1 MDIIST
7 NLDNINIA
15 LDTDFWNGGQLYLGA
30 VDNNFKAAIFAGNQL
45 EAEMETSEIEPIP
58 GQRTKIT
65 GVRPIVDCASTVAL
79 KTRDALVDTAVT
91 SSYVAANPTGIAPL
105 RQSGRY
111 VRANVKIASGTN
123 WNDAQGIDVTAT
135 PAGIR

>member
-1 MDIIST
+1 
-7 NLDNINIA
+7 
-15 LDTDFWNGGQLYLGA
+15 
-30 VDNNFKAAIFAGNQL
+30 
-45 EAEMETSEIEPIP
+45 METSEIEPIP

-91 SSYVAANPTGIAPL
+91 SNYVAANPTGIAPL